1 MRKYITLFFSAS
13 LFLFSCK
20 NDKTPDDIIPHDRM
34 VNLMTEVHLIDGRMY
49 SIVISQDS
57 LAKYGTLRYDALFKR
72 YHTDSAQFNKSMK
85 YYVRRPEELQK
96 MYEKIL
102 SNLRQKSDSLMKIQR
117 VKDSLQR
124 LELKKQHPA

>member
-20 NDKTPDDIIPHDRM
+20 DKNSPDGVIQHDRM

-49 SIVISQDS
+49 SVVMTQDS
-57 LAKYGTLRYDALFKR
+57 LYKYRTARYDALFKR
-72 YHTDSAQFNKSMK
+72 YHTDSAQFNRSMK
-85 YYVRRPEELQK
+85 YYTQHPEELQK

-102 SNLRQKSDSLMKIQR
+102 ESLKKKSDS
-117 VKDSLQR
+117 
-124 LELKKQHPA
+124 